1 MAGIATGGDLGRL
14 RAAALIEWAKGGF
27 VAIAASGLF
36 ALAPPQTLRLS
47 RALLDRFHFA
57 GRGEAEAIFVRLV
70 DEALRERLFFAALAA
85 AYVLLR
91 FIEGAGLW
99 LGRAWARWLGIVSCI
114 AYLVVEAWHFAHA
127 PTGLMAGTIALTLV
141 LLALLWPRRA
151 DSPFLHRRGGR

>member
-1 MAGIATGGDLGRL
+1 MTGIATAGELRRL

-36 ALAPPQTLRLS
+36 ALAPPQVLRLV
-47 RALLDRFHFA
+47 RALLERFHFA
-57 GRGEAEAIFVRLV
+57 GRGEAEAIFVRLA

-91 FIEGAGLW
+91 LIEGLGLW
-99 LGRAWARWLGIVSCI
+99 LGRAWARWLGIASCI
-114 AYLVVEAWHFAHA
+114 AYLAVEAWHFAHGA
-127 PTGLMAGTIALTLV
+127 TWLMAATIALTLA

-151 DSPFLHRRGGR
+151 ASTPLRRPGSR